1 MRVLVVDDSAT
12 MRRILG
18 MLLADLQ
25 VRQVDEA
32 VNGREA
38 VEETAATAYDLVLL
52 DWNMP
57 EMLGIDALIAIRA
70 RGDQVPIIMVTTEAE
85 KRRVLDAL
93 KAGANNYVIKP
104 FVKDALLTKI
114 RQTVPGLL
122 PG

>member
-38 VEETAATAYDLVLL
+38 VEKTAATAYDLVLL